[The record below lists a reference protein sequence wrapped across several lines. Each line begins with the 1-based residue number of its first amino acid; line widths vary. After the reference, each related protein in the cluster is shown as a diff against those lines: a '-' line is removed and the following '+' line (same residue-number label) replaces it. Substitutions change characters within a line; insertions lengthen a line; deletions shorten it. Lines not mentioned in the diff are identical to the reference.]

1 MIDCEK
7 PRRQPIEV
15 PFFFSPPGDF
25 EVPFFFSPDAQQN
38 LAFFAPRTFGAGQFH
53 ET

>member
-25 EVPFFFSPDAQQN
+25 EVPFFFPPDAQQN